1 MNYAIT
7 EQLVSIAFILVR
19 MVVGVIAAYIIVPFV
34 KDSVIPWLQDRRLYD
49 LIKKYV
55 QAAEKMAS
63 SNIITKEDKKQF
75 VINLLASR
83 GVQVDAE
90 VSALIESAVKELDIA
105 LKDGI
110 DAVVDAFLDEVNE
123 NLDTDD
129 VMDDEGGDENA

>member
-19 MVVGVIAAYIIVPFV
+19 MVVSVIAAYIIVPFV
-34 KDSVIPWLQDRRLYD
+34 KDGVIPWLQDRRLYD

-123 NLDTDD
+123 NLDADD
-129 VMDDEGGDENA
+129 VMEDEGGDENA